1 MDKTQR
7 EGRVYLAAFW
17 EVEAKIYLRALLTLY
32 NTIILSYEEQT
43 SKRNLNDK
51 KWEIDCFKLR

>member
-7 EGRVYLAAFW
+7 EGRVYLGAFY

-32 NTIILSYEEQT
+32 NTIILSYVFIPFDFACTRTKKQKKF
-43 SKRNLNDK
+43 KR
-51 KWEIDCFKLR
+51 